1 MFFFILIK
9 HRDGCQATIVCV
21 VPYVPCNIVFRW
33 TGPVRVIERMI
44 CNLSV
49 SPGCIWRAEDNSMQD
64 PGLPTLFLFPF
75 LPLLFFYFLSL
86 TLLIF
91 IFLKPKGEQ
100 GLRGER
106 GTEPK
111 GGKGEQSLRGEKG
124 TEPKGGKGNR
134 A

>member
-1 MFFFILIK
+1 M
-9 HRDGCQATIVCV
+9 
-21 VPYVPCNIVFRW
+21 
-33 TGPVRVIERMI
+33 IERMI

-86 TLLIF
+86 TLLII
-91 IFLKPKGEQ
+91 IFLKPKG
-100 GLRGER
+100 GR
-106 GTEPK
+106 K
-111 GGKGEQSLRGEKG
+111 GQSLRGKGGQSLWGEEMG

>member
-1 MFFFILIK
+1 
-9 HRDGCQATIVCV
+9 
-21 VPYVPCNIVFRW
+21 
-33 TGPVRVIERMI
+33 MI

-75 LPLLFFYFLSL
+75 LLLLFFYFLSF

-91 IFLKPKGEQ
+91 IFLKPKGGKGGQ
-100 GLRGER
+100 SLGGER

-111 GGKGEQSLRGEKG
+111 GGKGERG
-124 TEPKGGKGNR
+124 TEPKGGGKGDEPKGGTEDDGQRLDKERTNSIFL
-134 A
+134 

>member
-1 MFFFILIK
+1 M
-9 HRDGCQATIVCV
+9 
-21 VPYVPCNIVFRW
+21 
-33 TGPVRVIERMI
+33 IERMI

-75 LPLLFFYFLSL
+75 LPFLFFLLFIFDSLNFY
-86 TLLIF
+86 
-91 IFLKPKGEQ
+91 FLKPKGGQGLREKGGQSLREGGGQ

-106 GTEPK
+106 GESK
-111 GGKGEQSLRGEKG
+111 GGKGD
-124 TEPKGGKGNR
+124 R

>member
-1 MFFFILIK
+1 
-9 HRDGCQATIVCV
+9 
-21 VPYVPCNIVFRW
+21 
-33 TGPVRVIERMI
+33 MI

-75 LPLLFFYFLSL
+75 LPLLFFLLFIFDSL
-86 TLLIF
+86 NF
-91 IFLKPKGEQ
+91 YFLKPKGGGQ
-100 GLRGER
+100 GLRGERGTGTTGGR

-111 GGKGEQSLRGEKG
+111 GGKG
-124 TEPKGGKGNR
+124 TEPKGGKGDR

>member
-1 MFFFILIK
+1 M
-9 HRDGCQATIVCV
+9 
-21 VPYVPCNIVFRW
+21 
-33 TGPVRVIERMI
+33 RVIERMI

-75 LPLLFFYFLSL
+75 LPFLFFYFLSL

-91 IFLKPKGEQ
+91 IFLKPKG
-100 GLRGER
+100 
-106 GTEPK
+106 GTGTK
-111 GGKGEQSLRGEKG
+111 GGKGD
-124 TEPKGGKGNR
+124 R

>member
-1 MFFFILIK
+1 
-9 HRDGCQATIVCV
+9 
-21 VPYVPCNIVFRW
+21 
-33 TGPVRVIERMI
+33 MI

-75 LPLLFFYFLSL
+75 LLLLFFYFLSFA
-86 TLLIF
+86 LLIL
-91 IFLKPKGEQ
+91 IFLKPKG
-100 GLRGER
+100 RR

-111 GGKGEQSLRGEKG
+111 GGKGD
-124 TEPKGGKGNR
+124 R